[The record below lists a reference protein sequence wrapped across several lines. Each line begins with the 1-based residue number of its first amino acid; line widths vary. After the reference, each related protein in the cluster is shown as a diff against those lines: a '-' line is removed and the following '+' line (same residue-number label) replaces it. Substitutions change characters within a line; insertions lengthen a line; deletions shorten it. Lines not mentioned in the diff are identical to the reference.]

1 MKMKA
6 INVKVIVEEQTLV
19 EKTTEGGIILPETR
33 EEPQKYGRVISVGP
47 DVKSIS
53 VGDIIVFH
61 RSLGMAMMME
71 GKIYRVLNEPEIYCI
86 LEEEKG
92 ANA

>member
-19 EKTTEGGIILPETR
+19 EKTTEGGIFLPENR

-47 DVKSIS
+47 DVKSIA
-53 VGDIIVFH
+53 VGNIIVFH

-71 GKIYRVLNEPEIYCI
+71 GKVYRVLNEPEVYCI
-86 LEEEKG
+86 LEEEPA